1 MSPRPGI
8 TIVPALLL
16 VGVTVI
22 WGWTF
27 VIVKE
32 AVARYPVVSFLGIR
46 FLLAAVVL
54 WLIVALTRDR
64 ASVARTGL
72 GIGVVLAFSY
82 LLQTLGLNRTSV
94 ANTGLITGLFVVFTP
109 IIDRIAWHVPSRRD
123 AWLAAGVAF
132 AGTALLTGGAPTGL
146 HFGDL
151 LVLLGSVGFA
161 LHITLLSRF
170 AAGGPLLLAA
180 WQMTA
185 AAAVLTAGAVATR
198 STVLPIP
205 TPVLPAIAITGLL
218 ASAIAFWIQTY
229 AQQRLPASRAAL
241 ILTME
246 PAFTVFFAFLL
257 VGERFGLL
265 QALGAALIL
274 AALFYSEMRGDHTM
288 AGAAG
293 VAAAGDRGE
302 RSPVR

>member
-1 MSPRPGI
+1 MSRSHGI
-8 TIVPALLL
+8 RIVPALLL
-16 VGVTVI
+16 VGVTAI

-27 VIVKE
+27 VVVKE
-32 AVARYPVVSFLGIR
+32 AVAHYPVVSFLGVR
-46 FLLAAVVL
+46 FLLAALVL
-54 WLIVALTRDR
+54 WLIVALTRER
-64 ASVARTGL
+64 ARVARAGL
-72 GIGVVLAFSY
+72 AIGVVLALSY

-109 IIDRIAWHVPSRRD
+109 IIDRIAWQVPSRRE

-161 LHITLLSRF
+161 LHITLLSRY
-170 AAGGPLLLAA
+170 ASGGPLLLAA

-185 AAAVLTAGAVATR
+185 AGVVLMAGALGSR
-198 STVLPIP
+198 SHLLPIP
-205 TPVLPAIAITGLL
+205 ASVLPAIAITGLF
-218 ASAIAFWIQTY
+218 ASAIAFWVQTY

-265 QALGAALIL
+265 QGLGAVLIL
-274 AALFYSEMRGDHTM
+274 AALFYSEIRGGQ
-288 AGAAG
+288 AKPGAAG
-293 VAAAGDRGE
+293 LVVATGTTE
-302 RSPVR
+302 RSPVG

>member
-1 MSPRPGI
+1 VSFSRPGI
-8 TIVPALLL
+8 KVIPALLL
-16 VGVTVI
+16 IGVTAI

-27 VIVKE
+27 VVVKA
-32 AVARYPVVSFLGIR
+32 AVARYPVVSFLGVR
-46 FLLAAVVL
+46 FLLAALIL
-54 WLIVALTRDR
+54 WLIVVLVREKAP
-64 ASVARTGL
+64 VARAGFAIGL
-72 GIGVVLAFSY
+72 VLALSY
-82 LLQTLGLNRTSV
+82 LLQTLGLKRTSV

-109 IIDRIAWHVPSRRD
+109 IIDRLAWRVPSRKD
-123 AWLAAGVAF
+123 AWLAALVAF

-161 LHITLLSRF
+161 LHITLLSRY

-185 AAAVLTAGAVATR
+185 AGATLAAGALATR
-198 STVLPIP
+198 STILPVP
-205 TPVLPAIAITGLL
+205 AAVLPAIAITGIF
-218 ASAIAFWIQTY
+218 ASALAFWVQTY

-274 AALFYSEMRGDHTM
+274 GALFYSEMHGRNADPRA
-288 AGAAG
+288 AGAG
-293 VAAAGDRGE
+293 P
-302 RSPVR
+302 PVLS